1 MIFLLQVHFGEGG
14 VGAGFIF
21 VMLFDNASFGIK
33 GFVSAS
39 DVLWDLKVPKMIFLP
54 TLILV
59 HVARTGA
66 KRSLQLSQVLPGS
79 CISTFCKGKAH
90 RNLCHSKM
98 HQSIMSNAKHQVQSR
113 VARRHASARTH

>member
-1 MIFLLQVHFGEGG
+1 M
-14 VGAGFIF
+14 GAGFIF
-21 VMLFDNASFGIK
+21 VMLFDNSSFGIK
-33 GFVSAS
+33 VFVSAS

-54 TLILV
+54 TLRV
-59 HVARTGA
+59 HVQHVARTGA

-113 VARRHASARTH
+113 VARRHSSARTH

>member
-1 MIFLLQVHFGEGG
+1 MFGEGG

-54 TLILV
+54 TLRVHLV
-59 HVARTGA
+59 QHVARTGA
-66 KRSLQLSQVLPGS
+66 KGSLQLFQVLPGS

-90 RNLCHSKM
+90 RNLCHSKCINR
-98 HQSIMSNAKHQVQSR
+98 S
-113 VARRHASARTH
+113 